1 MKITKSKLLQIIKEE
16 LGLEMSPPTER
27 STELWKAFEDV
38 VGEIVSDA
46 YDAEDSDAVMQKMQN
61 TISEFFADFESE
73 QTDYE
78 AGFKS

>member
-1 MKITKSKLLQIIKEE
+1 MKITKAKLQKLIKEE
-16 LGLEMSPPTER
+16 LGLETNRTIEPP
-27 STELWKAFEDV
+27 TELWKAFEDV
-38 VGEIVSDA
+38 VGQIVSDA
-46 YDAEDSDAVMQKMQN
+46 HDAADTDAVMQKMQN

>member
-1 MKITKSKLLQIIKEE
+1 
-16 LGLEMSPPTER
+16 
-27 STELWKAFEDV
+27 
-38 VGEIVSDA
+38 
-46 YDAEDSDAVMQKMQN
+46 MQKMQN